1 MKRFDI
7 HNATVAELVDRFATI
22 CVAQNDAL
30 FLHQI
35 SKFNRLYDQMAAI
48 TEELKSRSGDQR
60 RALIA
65 LHDHRDIQVRLQAA
79 RMTLAVAPQE
89 SRRVI
94 EAIAASKWYPQAGD
108 AGMSLRGLDSGQYV
122 PK

>member
-7 HNATVAELVDRFATI
+7 HTAAVAELVDRFAN
-22 CVAQNDAL
+22 VFVEQNNAL
-30 FLHQI
+30 FEHKI
-35 SKFNRLYDQMAAI
+35 SKFNGLYDQMAAI
-48 TEELKSRSGDQR
+48 VEELKSRSGDQR
-60 RALIA
+60 RALLA

-79 RMTLAVAPQE
+79 RMTLAVAPQG

-94 EAIAASKWYPQAGD
+94 EAVAASKWQPQAGD
-108 AGMSLRGLDSGQYV
+108 AGMSLRGLDSGEYV